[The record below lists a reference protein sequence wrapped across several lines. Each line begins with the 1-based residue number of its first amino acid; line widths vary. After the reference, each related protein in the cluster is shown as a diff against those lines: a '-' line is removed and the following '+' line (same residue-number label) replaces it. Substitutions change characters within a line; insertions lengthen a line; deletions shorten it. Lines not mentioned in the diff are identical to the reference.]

1 MVLCHVSYAKLLHCL
16 RQFRFGGN
24 ILEWFRSYLINR
36 RQRTTIFGTKSKS
49 LPVTSGVSQGSILGP
64 LLFLLYEDHLS
75 NAVRT
80 SNIATFADDTKT
92 FKTINSYSDTLAL
105 QADLTSV
112 EESSKNFN
120 PKMPL
125 DDEYWQCFMLLLE
138 ITDIVFSLTIS
149 LDLLGVFEALIQEYL
164 WNFSHI
170 YPGRSIIPKMHYLVH
185 CPSHI
190 FR

>member
-64 LLFLLYEDHLS
+64 LLFLLYEDHLA

-80 SNIATFADDTKT
+80 SNIEILPPSLIIQKPLKQSTHTPMHLLYKQ
-92 FKTINSYSDTLAL
+92 ISP
-105 QADLTSV
+105 TS
-112 EESSKNFN
+112 KKA
-120 PKMPL
+120 PK
-125 DDEYWQCFMLLLE
+125 
-138 ITDIVFSLTIS
+138 IS
-149 LDLLGVFEALIQEYL
+149 IQKC
-164 WNFSHI
+164 H
-170 YPGRSIIPKMHYLVH
+170 
-185 CPSHI
+185 
-190 FR
+190 